1 MTVLAN
7 DTRIVNFFNSMK
19 TKPKNDKGQF
29 IGRVD
34 NSSGLLYVIGNS
46 HIQVWLPMDLI
57 EYANAAA
64 GSDKGLR
71 PVGIRVSGFKSADEA
86 ANELADIFSSPE
98 NLAKFINQSE
108 ADFHDV
114 YPGVGIN
121 IDSRLANDAWSDLY
135 AKYDI
140 KTLASVFG
148 RDTVIEARKLLTV
161 NEFELRFG
169 LTLAA

>member
-7 DTRIVNFFNSMK
+7 DQRVINFFNSMQ

-34 NSSGLLYVIGNS
+34 NGSGLLYVIGQS

-57 EYANAAA
+57 EYSNAAA

-71 PVGIRVSGFKSADEA
+71 PVGIRVGGFKSANEA
-86 ANELADIFSSPE
+86 ADELVDIFSSPE

-108 ADFHDV
+108 ADFYDV
-114 YPGVGIN
+114 YPTVGIKVDN
-121 IDSRLANDAWSDLY
+121 RLAETAWSDIY
-135 AKYDI
+135 AKHNV
-140 KTLASVFG
+140 KQLAEQFG
-148 RDTVIEARKLLTV
+148 RGAVIQARKLLTV

-169 LTLAA
+169 LALAA